1 PAGWY
6 DDIADVPGTGTLW
19 MIEAY
24 KSMYGQLK
32 ETGWIG
38 PKRIIENPNYLRYG
52 RRATPNPNSIV
63 SNKISGDGLTTWTPT
78 SESAITGSTYDIEL
92 IANGWESTDDGLNL
106 FIAYRSD
113 DTPGYTSWQVEKI
126 GEESGEF
133 TDRAFKLFDINLD
146 YDDAAL

>member
-1 PAGWY
+1 
-6 DDIADVPGTGTLW
+6 
-19 MIEAY
+19 
-24 KSMYGQLK
+24 
-32 ETGWIG
+32 
-38 PKRIIENPNYLRYG
+38 

-146 YDDAAL
+146 YDDAALVAPSNSDAALDGWSDVLLAESGTQINYISEARKFFDGTLKTP